1 MLKIKFRVPFDEKD
15 FIVGRRSC
23 KIFEIFLEDFS
34 LVIFK
39 KLWNVND
46 FELWRVWRYFVI
58 LEYLLKKK
66 KEKVIF
72 FLWIFFFKMK
82 IFLLRKTFLDLEEK
96 DKFMLLLWKYQ
107 NWKERIFLMIFGWY
121 LSSENSMFPWGEI
134 QN

>member
-46 FELWRVWRYFVI
+46 FEL
-58 LEYLLKKK
+58 
-66 KEKVIF
+66 
-72 FLWIFFFKMK
+72 
-82 IFLLRKTFLDLEEK
+82 
-96 DKFMLLLWKYQ
+96 
-107 NWKERIFLMIFGWY
+107 
-121 LSSENSMFPWGEI
+121 
-134 QN
+134 